1 VWATASTRD
10 SLSTVP
16 IVDHGFATSF
26 RVITGLKYWVL
37 ASSPKNKDG
46 TLADGEFGSIR
57 AFVNFSPE
65 VGNSRWNL
73 EGVLL
78 GPGDILYVLISC
90 SNFRANSLGHC
101 RYMALNTPHY
111 MVTIEDA
118 IVHGRNM
125 YSTSASQSTS
135 FGIVHSFINGLHQTN
150 GLHKLT
156 TFLRRQMAMW
166 LRRYREDPF
175 FDRSKHPHVPDV
187 LTTHGLKDIMAIGNI
202 LELSTVIDRRCYMSN
217 PLLTQR
223 ERVEMGTSRSM
234 YRQLQCVIS
243 RHYTIS
249 VDGKPIHPLLVFRR
263 SLVEFAAAMLVY
275 KEDMVGQFRHSS
287 VFTVESIREKTTSFF
302 EANYPALLPRL
313 LALLKS
319 RFEFMYWTGPS
330 LSVARRTDQNRCF
343 SCRGRN
349 TDAMRKNRPLRD
361 FTDAP
366 LYSSMTTISD
376 SGSSGPESPSIK
388 QEPQNSVLDFDME
401 AGQPEEKQGEGH
413 RVTEAGENQAKAT
426 GPSSKVVTDVK
437 MDSPVPKPRKRTR
450 SVSKQEAD
458 ALLPAALSNRLEP
471 IEEASPKERTT
482 KRVRNKAPSNSG
494 AEGVELGKG
503 AAGNQGEGSTSQTQP
518 KKASVRKHPRRGK
531 NN

>member
-1 VWATASTRD
+1 
-10 SLSTVP
+10 
-16 IVDHGFATSF
+16 
-26 RVITGLKYWVL
+26 
-37 ASSPKNKDG
+37 
-46 TLADGEFGSIR
+46 
-57 AFVNFSPE
+57 
-65 VGNSRWNL
+65 
-73 EGVLL
+73 
-78 GPGDILYVLISC
+78 
-90 SNFRANSLGHC
+90 
-101 RYMALNTPHY
+101 
-111 MVTIEDA
+111 
-118 IVHGRNM
+118 
-125 YSTSASQSTS
+125 
-135 FGIVHSFINGLHQTN
+135 
-150 GLHKLT
+150 
-156 TFLRRQMAMW
+156 
-166 LRRYREDPF
+166 
-175 FDRSKHPHVPDV
+175 
-187 LTTHGLKDIMAIGNI
+187 
-202 LELSTVIDRRCYMSN
+202 
-217 PLLTQR
+217 
-223 ERVEMGTSRSM
+223 
-234 YRQLQCVIS
+234 
-243 RHYTIS
+243 
-249 VDGKPIHPLLVFRR
+249 
-263 SLVEFAAAMLVY
+263 
-275 KEDMVGQFRHSS
+275 
-287 VFTVESIREKTTSFF
+287 
-302 EANYPALLPRL
+302 
-313 LALLKS
+313 
-319 RFEFMYWTGPS
+319 
-330 LSVARRTDQNRCF
+330 
-343 SCRGRN
+343 
-349 TDAMRKNRPLRD
+349 MRKNRPLRD